1 MTGDSADAGSVAAD
15 GGDERALGDD
25 GGGEAG
31 ADVAALLSALSI
43 PDDADDAEAA
53 AIAAA
58 VGAHLTDLEVAAA
71 AAGDDDAGWTGRKWS
86 FAGRLGA
93 VQGRGG
99 RVPDGA
105 PTDAWAA
112 SGRSDRF

>member
-1 MTGDSADAGSVAAD
+1 MTGEQAASGD
-15 GGDERALGDD
+15 GA
-25 GGGEAG
+25 AG
-31 ADVAALLSALSI
+31 ASTDVAALLSALSI
-43 PDDADDAEAA
+43 PADADDAEAA

-58 VGAHLTDLEVAAA
+58 VGAHLTDLERAAA
-71 AAGDDDAGWTGRKWS
+71 AAGGDEDSWSGRKWS
-86 FAGRLGA
+86 YAGRLEA
-93 VQGRGG
+93 VQGRPE